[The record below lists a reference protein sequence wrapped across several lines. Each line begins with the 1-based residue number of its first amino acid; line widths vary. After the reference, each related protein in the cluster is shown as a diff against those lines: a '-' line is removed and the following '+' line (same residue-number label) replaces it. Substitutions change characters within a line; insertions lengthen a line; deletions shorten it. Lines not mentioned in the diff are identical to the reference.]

1 MYEFLQ
7 IYLTM
12 INVNYFI
19 KIPDQHLKEFYL
31 KDLNCINNII
41 GFRYPNYKFENDDIE
56 NEDEFFREHLAKCK
70 RILKNYIKYELSEMD
85 ELEDPEIESLADKK
99 AHEIYRSCDQEVQN
113 VWDSLNMKE
122 IHLHKKTK
130 YYKITD
136 NLMLIQGEIAGR
148 SIFHKI
154 KNLFSKPRVYR

>member
-1 MYEFLQ
+1 M
-7 IYLTM
+7 
-12 INVNYFI
+12 NYFTNI
-19 KIPDQHLKEFYL
+19 SDQHLKEFFL
-31 KDLNCINNII
+31 EDLNCINNII
-41 GFRYPNYKFENDDIE
+41 GFRYPHYRFENDEIE
-56 NEDEFFREHLAKCK
+56 AEDEFFGEHLDKCK
-70 RILKNYIKYELSEMD
+70 QILKNFIKFELSELG
-85 ELEDPEIESLADKK
+85 ELEEIEIDVLAEKK

-130 YYKITD
+130 YYKITN

-154 KNLFSKPRVYR
+154 KMLFKKPRVYK